1 MSRKG
6 PLFDNPPNR
15 TEDALARSRGEG
27 WHEGSGGWAPPRDL
41 AFERMVV
48 RRRDARDLARDLV
61 LMQQIEQEH
70 LARREAAT
78 TDEERAAADGLL
90 EDIRTQMA
98 ATSRRYRLVKVSKDG
113 AALRD
118 EWQAKV
124 RQIADA
130 LKASQHEGYTQE
142 YRDAERARLNA
153 EFQRTTDHYRALI
166 DQWYEQQRT
175 AAQAAYESEPAGDTA
190 TEIRRLRFRDEVR
203 ALVEEYASDG
213 AGRTKAR
220 NTLLPEAKRLAAIG
234 AVDRAHVL
242 AEAARR
248 LGVTDGRLDAQIK
261 EHLDRTVPHRR
272 EAIEA
277 LQAIEGEMTTFR
289 IEAVKARAVHGF
301 GTPAQQTVAREQAS
315 FLEWKKQRE
324 EALLAQQNGEQ
335 VVPLNLDPDDVNPP
349 APARSA

>member
-1 MSRKG
+1 MSRKA
-6 PLFDNPPNR
+6 PQQLFDSVPKQDGQIGPWETWR
-15 TEDALARSRGEG
+15 TPGENY
-27 WHEGSGGWAPPRDL
+27 AAPRDP
-41 AFERMVV
+41 AFERAVV
-48 RRRDARDLARDLV
+48 HRREAKDLARDLV

-78 TDEERAAADGLL
+78 TDDERAAADGLL
-90 EDIRTQMA
+90 EDIRTQIA

-124 RQIADA
+124 REIADA
-130 LKASQHEGYTQE
+130 LKASQHEGYTPE
-142 YRDAERARLNA
+142 YRDAERQRLNA
-153 EFQRTTDHYRALI
+153 EFQRTTDTYRALI
-166 DQWYEQQRT
+166 EQWYEQQRT
-175 AAQAAYESEPAGDTA
+175 AAQAAYETEPAGDTA
-190 TEIRRLRFRDEVR
+190 TEVRRLRFRDEVR
-203 ALVEEYASDG
+203 SLVEEYAADG

-220 NTLLPEAKRLAAIG
+220 NILLPEAKRLAALG
-234 AVDRAHVL
+234 AVERAHVL

-248 LGVTDGRLDAQIK
+248 LGAQDGNLDTQIK

-272 EAIEA
+272 AAIEA
-277 LQAIEGEMTTFR
+277 LQAVEGELTTFR

-301 GTPAQQTVAREQAS
+301 GTPAQQTVARENAN

-324 EALLAQQNGEQ
+324 DALLAQQNGEQ
-335 VVPLNLDPDDVNPP
+335 VIPLHVDPEDVNPP